1 MSGDIPATSDQVHS
15 PSGELE
21 PGFLA
26 ELTRAL
32 LPYLGPYSIT
42 TVKRNSRST
51 RDANELIRLIAG
63 HIDDPARRQLF
74 ADSAARI
81 LANYHRTELRPAN
94 PAKTASGSNAV
105 GSGATALRPATPMT
119 AELVQRGEIAL
130 AQIIGPLAGVL
141 VQRYARATDNSRDFF
156 DRLAAHLRTPEERHS
171 FFEHIRADDHSSQT
185 QQ

>member
-1 MSGDIPATSDQVHS
+1 MSGNNPATSDQVHS
-15 PSGELE
+15 TSGELE

-42 TVKRNSRST
+42 TVKRNSRNT
-51 RDANELIRLIAG
+51 RDADELIQLIAG

-74 ADSAARI
+74 VDSATRI
-81 LANYHRTELRPAN
+81 LADYRRAEPRPAS
-94 PAKTASGSNAV
+94 PAKIASGNTTGDSSA
-105 GSGATALRPATPMT
+105 ATLRPATPMS
-119 AELVQRGEIAL
+119 AELIRRGEIAL

-171 FFEHIRADDHSSQT
+171 FFERVRADDSPARTSR
-185 QQ
+185 